1 MVGAVLALLLRLVLF
16 LPADLYARVV
26 VRALGGPVAAVPT
39 AGWDFWRMGPM
50 TEASGDKP
58 SVIDPGF
65 LRQFVLVTWWVG
77 GAVGMLL
84 VWRSGGR
91 WTDVACGGVAGAAAG
106 VAGAATLGCVTVL
119 LDSVPRMLLAVLS
132 LAAGPSAAS
141 LSPWLATALWLIFAV
156 GCWTLLG
163 AGFGLL
169 LGAVGRAVAV

>member
-1 MVGAVLALLLRLVLF
+1 
-16 LPADLYARVV
+16 
-26 VRALGGPVAAVPT
+26 
-39 AGWDFWRMGPM
+39 M

-58 SVIDPGF
+58 AVIDPGF

-77 GAVGMLL
+77 GAAGMLL

-119 LDSVPRMLLAVLS
+119 LDGVPRMLLNVVS

-141 LSPWLATALWLIFAV
+141 LSPWLATALWLVFAL

-169 LGAVGRAVAV
+169 LGAVGARGGRLLGAAAAPLARLLQVCGLRNLGSLFSFQ